1 MTKWFVILSAWRER
15 IRNTLK
21 RERIA
26 AAVYISR
33 LPARSVLLLCR
44 GVHGHPH
51 LRNDKVGAMT
61 AKAYGHNKRAVK
73 TALDLSI
80 KPLFR
85 VIHRAAFPYYVYL
98 YLPRIFKLVFNTFG
112 NIVSHKHHLIVRYRV
127 RLNNYAHLAARL
139 YCV

>member
-1 MTKWFVILSAWRER
+1 MPQPFCVSPAGSVGASALQRCPPDTRTFAMTSGTK
-15 IRNTLK
+15 
-21 RERIA
+21 A
-26 AAVYISR
+26 AKPI
-33 LPARSVLLLCR
+33 
-44 GVHGHPH
+44 
-51 LRNDKVGAMT
+51 AMT
-61 AKAYGHNKRAVK
+61 AKAYRHNKRAVK
-73 TALDLSI
+73 TALNLSI

-98 YLPRIFKLVFNTFG
+98 YLPRIFKLVFDTCG